1 MLNSILS
8 LGGSLVLGV
17 VAVSAADP
25 APANPLD
32 LNTIIS
38 GGTGATIIGAAYLL
52 IKGVLDRALPSRSDT
67 RASMQLVLE
76 GLNNTVTILQAEK
89 KADAAALQRKQERID
104 ELEAAADVDY
114 DRIRDLREEVMDLQ
128 TRLAQKDRHIATLI
142 RELRKLGSIVTGV
155 DLDDIEVTHSSEEV
169 RRLRQEIPELNSP
182 ETGPQRQVPPSQ

>member
-25 APANPLD
+25 APANPFD